1 MSIEYTTIFLFQVGM
16 GLAHMILG
24 IVLFLNQFAF
34 YYLFLGIYPAVMIAF
49 AGLLLAIWCY
59 GNKQGNTS
67 TIRLRFASA
76 DQIAQYMQPLITII
90 ILNAAL
96 AGSAFYLYTIT
107 PVAPYNSGFS
117 TLLFTVGAIIFSQC
131 KVPPRSPK
139 KKVDETIVQTTPLG
153 VTNCEVSYND
163 NIYKIGSD
171 EYAYPSTP
179 YKAAGMEN
187 RVITENAFSI

>member
-1 MSIEYTTIFLFQVGM
+1 MSIEYTAIFLFQVGM

-34 YYLFLGIYPAVMIAF
+34 YYLFLGIYPAVMIVF
-49 AGLLLAIWCY
+49 AGFLLAIWCY

-67 TIRLRFASA
+67 TVQLRFASA

-90 ILNAAL
+90 VLNAAL
-96 AGSAFYLYTIT
+96 TGSAFYLYTIS
-107 PVAPYNSGFS
+107 PVASYNSGFS
-117 TLLFTVGAIIFSQC
+117 TLFFTVGAIIFSQC

-139 KKVDETIVQTTPLG
+139 KKVDATVVQTAPLG
-153 VTNCEVSYND
+153 TAKCEVSYND
-163 NIYKIGSD
+163 NIYKIGAD

-179 YKAAGMEN
+179 YNALGMES